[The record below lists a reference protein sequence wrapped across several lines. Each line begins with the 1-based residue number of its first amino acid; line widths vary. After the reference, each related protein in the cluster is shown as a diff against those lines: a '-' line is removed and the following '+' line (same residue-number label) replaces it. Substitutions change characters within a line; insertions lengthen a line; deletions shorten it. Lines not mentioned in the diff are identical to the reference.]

1 MWGNEEKIMTSAETA
16 KPSAC
21 GGRCSQTLPFDI
33 AMAFQPIIDAEA
45 GRIFAHEALVRGV
58 NGEGAKWVLDQI
70 TDDNRYA
77 FDQTCRVK
85 AIETAAALGV
95 ECRLSV
101 NFLPNAVYQPET
113 CIRATLDAARRTG
126 FPIERIIFE
135 VTEVEKVED
144 VDHLRRI
151 ITEYKRQGFAT
162 AIDDFGAGFA
172 GLNLLADYQPD
183 YIKIDMQLTR
193 NVDQDR
199 VRRAL
204 LGGIVGACREIGV
217 GVVAE
222 GIETAGEASAL
233 RDMGVNLLQGYLF
246 AKPAFMALAQPAGFS
261 PA

>member
-1 MWGNEEKIMTSAETA
+1 
-16 KPSAC
+16 
-21 GGRCSQTLPFDI
+21 
-33 AMAFQPIIDAEA
+33 MAFQPIIDADS
-45 GRIFAHEALVRGV
+45 GRVFAHEALVRGV
-58 NGEGAKWVLDQI
+58 NGEGAGWVLGQVN
-70 TDDNRYA
+70 DDNRYA

-126 FPIERIIFE
+126 FPIDRILFE
-135 VTEVEKVED
+135 VTEAEKVDD
-144 VDHLRRI
+144 VGHLRRI
-151 ITEYKRQGFAT
+151 IAEYKRQGFTT
-162 AIDDFGAGFA
+162 AIDDFGAGFS

-183 YIKIDMQLTR
+183 FIKIDMLLTR
-193 NVDQDR
+193 GIDQDK

-204 LGGIVGACREIGV
+204 LSGIVGACREIGV

-222 GIETAGEASAL
+222 GIETEGEAATL

-246 AKPAFMALAQPAGFS
+246 AKPAFMALAQPAGFA

>member
-1 MWGNEEKIMTSAETA
+1 MHPADTAERQG
-16 KPSAC
+16 C
-21 GGRCSQTLPFDI
+21 GGRCGQSLPFDI
-33 AMAFQPIIDAEA
+33 AMAFQPIIDADS
-45 GRIFAHEALVRGV
+45 GRVFAHEALVRGV
-58 NGEGAKWVLDQI
+58 NGEGAGWVLGQVN
-70 TDDNRYA
+70 DDNRYA

-126 FPIERIIFE
+126 FPIDRILFE
-135 VTEVEKVED
+135 VTEAEKVDD
-144 VDHLRRI
+144 VGHLRRI
-151 ITEYKRQGFAT
+151 IAEYKRQGFTT
-162 AIDDFGAGFA
+162 AIDDFGAGFS

-183 YIKIDMQLTR
+183 FIKIDMLLTR
-193 NVDQDR
+193 GIDQDK

-204 LGGIVGACREIGV
+204 LSGIVGACREIGV

-222 GIETAGEASAL
+222 GIETEGEAATL

-246 AKPAFMALAQPAGFS
+246 AKPAFMALAQPAGFA

>member
-1 MWGNEEKIMTSAETA
+1 MQSVEATKSDG
-16 KPSAC
+16 C
-21 GGRCSQTLPFDI
+21 GGRCAERLPFDI
-33 AMAFQPIIDAEA
+33 AMAFQPIIDADA
-45 GRIFAHEALVRGV
+45 GKIFAHEALVRGV
-58 NGEGAKWVLDQI
+58 NGEGAGWVLGQVNNE
-70 TDDNRYA
+70 NRYA

-126 FPIERIIFE
+126 FPIDRILFE
-135 VTEVEKVED
+135 VTEAEKVDD
-144 VDHLRRI
+144 VGHLRRI
-151 ITEYKRQGFAT
+151 IAEYKRQGFTT
-162 AIDDFGAGFA
+162 AIDDFGAGFS

-183 YIKIDMQLTR
+183 FIKIDMQLTR
-193 NVDQDR
+193 GIDQDK

-204 LGGIVGACREIGV
+204 LSGIVGACREIGV

-222 GIETAGEASAL
+222 GVETEGEAATL
-233 RDMGVNLLQGYLF
+233 RQLGVNLLQGYLF
-246 AKPAFMALAQPAGFS
+246 AKPAFMALAQPAGFA

>member
-1 MWGNEEKIMTSAETA
+1 MTSAETT

-21 GGRCSQTLPFDI
+21 GGRCAQTLPFDI
-33 AMAFQPIIDAEA
+33 AMAFQPIIDAGGE
-45 GRIFAHEALVRGV
+45 RIFAHEALVRGV
-58 NGEGAKWVLDQI
+58 NGEGAGWVLGQVN
-70 TDDNRYA
+70 DDNRYA

-101 NFLPNAVYQPET
+101 NFLPNAVYQPEN

-126 FPIERIIFE
+126 FPINRILFE
-135 VTEVEKVED
+135 VTEAEKVDD
-144 VDHLRRI
+144 VGHLRRI
-151 ITEYKRQGFAT
+151 IAEYKRQGFTT
-162 AIDDFGAGFA
+162 AIDDFGAGFS

-183 YIKIDMQLTR
+183 FIKIDMQLTR
-193 NVDQDR
+193 GIDQDK

-204 LGGIVGACREIGV
+204 LSGIVGACREIGV

-222 GIETAGEASAL
+222 GIETAGEAATL
-233 RDMGVNLLQGYLF
+233 RDLGVDLLQGYFF
-246 AKPAFMALAQPAGFS
+246 ARPAFMALAQPAGFA